1 MAGRCNSGGMIFLT
15 ENIPYTPKMLADE
28 LDFEENTVTL
38 ALKALEQL
46 DMIVTDNG
54 VFSIVGWEE
63 YQNIEGMDK
72 IREQNRL
79 RKQRQRENQ
88 KLLNSVS
95 RDSHGTVTECH
106 DTEEEIEEEKEKE
119 EEFHSFTLSGE
130 KNVDVCSEE
139 DKERAKLT
147 YMGGTLGQN
156 ILLISEEQFD
166 DLCDRMSY
174 DELNKYIGIVV
185 ECEKNGQ
192 HFKKKTHYQAI
203 LDMVAK
209 DRKVKK

>member
-1 MAGRCNSGGMIFLT
+1 
-15 ENIPYTPKMLADE
+15 
-28 LDFEENTVTL
+28 
-38 ALKALEQL
+38 
-46 DMIVTDNG
+46 
-54 VFSIVGWEE
+54 
-63 YQNIEGMDK
+63 MDK

-106 DTEEEIEEEKEKE
+106 DTEEEIEEEKDKE
-119 EEFHSFTLSGE
+119 EEKEFHSFTLSGE

-139 DKERAKLT
+139 DKERAKLN

-185 ECEKNGQ
+185 DCEKNGQ

-209 DRKVKK
+209 DRKEKK